1 MTMNVGRQIAELRR
15 MTVTQLRQK
24 HLEAFGEPTRSG
36 HKDYLVKR
44 IAWRLQ
50 SQEAGDL
57 SERARRRAEQ
67 LANDA
72 DLRTTAPKHPTDD
85 TAPGLTTRAAT
96 LPPTIPGDHDPR
108 LPLPGSFVIRVYKGR
123 EIVVKV
129 RPKGFEY
136 EGEVYRSLSA
146 VATVLVRFRPLL
158 IDSRGFGFPVRA
170 VERNDAAS
178 IPVGLRRCRRLP
190 RRSLFRRRDF
200 GVGKQP

>member
-1 MTMNVGRQIAELRR
+1 MTMNVGRQIAELKR

-24 HLEAFGEPTRSG
+24 HIEAFGEPTRSG

-50 SQEAGDL
+50 AQESGDL
-57 SERARRRAEQ
+57 SQRARKRAEQ

-85 TAPGLTTRAAT
+85 TAPGITTKAAT
-96 LPPTIPGDHDPR
+96 LPPSSHDPR
-108 LPLPGSFVIRVYKGR
+108 LPLPGSFITRVYKGR

-136 EGEVYRSLSA
+136 EGEIYRSLSA
-146 VATVLVRFRPLL
+146 VAK
-158 IDSRGFGFPVRA
+158 A
-170 VERNDAAS
+170 VTGKHWNGYHFFKLQPPGNNGDA
-178 IPVGLRRCRRLP
+178 
-190 RRSLFRRRDF
+190 DE
-200 GVGKQP
+200 

>member
-1 MTMNVGRQIAELRR
+1 MTMNVGRQIAELKR
-15 MTVTQLRQK
+15 MTVTELRRK
-24 HLEAFGEPTRSG
+24 HIEAFGEPTRSG

-50 SQEAGDL
+50 AQESGDL
-57 SERARRRAEQ
+57 SERARKRAEQ

-85 TAPGLTTRAAT
+85 TAPGITTRAAT
-96 LPPTIPGDHDPR
+96 LPPTDHDSR
-108 LPLPGSFVIRVYKGR
+108 LPLPGSLLTRRYKGR

-146 VATVLVRFRPLL
+146 VAK
-158 IDSRGFGFPVRA
+158 A
-170 VERNDAAS
+170 VT
-178 IPVGLRRCRRLP
+178 
-190 RRSLFRRRDF
+190 
-200 GVGKQP
+200 GKHWNGYHFFKLQPPGNNGDTDE

>member
-24 HLEAFGEPTRSG
+24 HLEAFGEPTGSG

-44 IAWRLQ
+44 IPWRLQ
-50 SQEAGDL
+50 AQAEGDL
-57 SERARRRAEQ
+57 SERARKRAEQ

-85 TAPGLTTRAAT
+85 TAPGFTAKAAT
-96 LPPTIPGDHDPR
+96 LPPTDHDPR
-108 LPLPGSFVIRVYKGR
+108 LPLPGSFVTRIYKGR

-136 EGEVYRSLSA
+136 EYEGEVYRSLSA
-146 VATVLVRFRPLL
+146 VAK
-158 IDSRGFGFPVRA
+158 A
-170 VERNDAAS
+170 VTGKHWN
-178 IPVGLRRCRRLP
+178 GYHFFKLRQNG
-190 RRSLFRRRDF
+190 DTDE
-200 GVGKQP
+200 

>member
-1 MTMNVGRQIAELRR
+1 MALNIEKEVAALKRMTVDELRR
-15 MTVTQLRQK
+15 KHVTV
-24 HLEAFGEPTRSG
+24 FGESNRSG

-50 SQEAGDL
+50 AQEAGDL
-57 SERARRRAEQ
+57 SQRARRRAEQ

-85 TAPGLTTRAAT
+85 TASGIPTRATT
-96 LPPTIPGDHDPR
+96 LPPTDHDPR
-108 LPLPGSFVIRVYKGR
+108 LPLPGSFVTRIYKGR

-146 VATVLVRFRPLL
+146 VAK
-158 IDSRGFGFPVRA
+158 A
-170 VERNDAAS
+170 VTGKHWNGYHFFKLRQNGDA
-178 IPVGLRRCRRLP
+178 
-190 RRSLFRRRDF
+190 DE
-200 GVGKQP
+200 

>member
-1 MTMNVGRQIAELRR
+1 MTLNVGKEVSALKR
-15 MTVTQLRQK
+15 MTVTQLRAR
-24 HLEAFGEPTRSG
+24 HVEVFGEQTRSG

-50 SQEAGDL
+50 AQAEGDL

-85 TAPGLTTRAAT
+85 TAIGITTKAAT
-96 LPPTIPGDHDPR
+96 LPPTNHDPR
-108 LPLPGSFVIRVYKGR
+108 LPLPGSFITRRYKGR

-129 RPKGFEY
+129 RPKGFEF

-146 VATVLVRFRPLL
+146 VAK
-158 IDSRGFGFPVRA
+158 A
-170 VERNDAAS
+170 VT
-178 IPVGLRRCRRLP
+178 
-190 RRSLFRRRDF
+190 
-200 GVGKQP
+200 GKHWNGYHFFKLQQNGDTDE